1 MIVVW
6 AMIAMFIGFCGTFI
20 GSYVAEAVVFKRF
33 IPLLTALVAALVMK
47 GCEYLVKEKH
57 LAWMENFSLSLSM
70 LIAMTA
76 AVLLAL

>member
-1 MIVVW
+1 
-6 AMIAMFIGFCGTFI
+6 
-20 GSYVAEAVVFKRF
+20 
-33 IPLLTALVAALVMK
+33 LVMR
-47 GCEYLVKEKH
+47 GCEYLVKEKQ